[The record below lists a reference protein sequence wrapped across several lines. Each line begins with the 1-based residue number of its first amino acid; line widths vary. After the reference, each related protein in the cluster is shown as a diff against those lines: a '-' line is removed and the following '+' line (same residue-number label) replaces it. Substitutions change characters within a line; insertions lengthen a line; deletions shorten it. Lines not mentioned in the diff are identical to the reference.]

1 MPCVYAAPKYV
12 SQVSRCASKWTTAT
26 GPCAADTARSMGSA
40 MVWSPPSVSTN
51 GARSSRARA
60 PRSTAPIAS
69 SMLNGL
75 TARSPASATCWR
87 ANTGTCSA
95 GLYGRSSRE
104 DSLMWDGPNRA
115 PGR

>member
-1 MPCVYAAPKYV
+1 M
-12 SQVSRCASKWTTAT
+12 SRCASKWTTAT
-26 GPCAADTARSMGSA
+26 GPCTADTARSMGSA
-40 MVWSPPSVSTN
+40 TVWSPPSVSTN

-60 PRSTAPIAS
+60 PRSTVPIAS

-75 TARSPASATCWR
+75 TAMSPASATCWL

-95 GLYGRSSRE
+95 GLYGRSRRE
-104 DSLMWDGPNRA
+104 DSLMWDGPKRA